1 MNNGINLLPAKVKGF
16 FKQEGVWLKIMHPS
30 AKSDGTYTMAVKEDM
45 KFYYFHQLV
54 RRLNGPEST
63 DKRFK
68 YFKFNEQFN

>member
-1 MNNGINLLPAKVKGF
+1 
-16 FKQEGVWLKIMHPS
+16 MHPS

-54 RRLNGPEST
+54 RHLNTPEST
-63 DKRFK
+63 DNRLK